1 MKHIITFF
9 SLVFFMVGFLCPAV
23 VTNPDKPLNGNWDF
37 KYEKI
42 WEIEGYGDEPLA
54 MVHKFVVH
62 DNGDIY
68 LFDRQHFTFFVLDQ
82 NGKLKFSFGRKG
94 EGPGE
99 IKFMLNFFMVGDTLV
114 VSDMGKIHYFGL
126 DGKFK
131 KSVPTTSTI
140 GVAPLLFIDENR
152 LVKTR
157 IVPDLNAAP
166 EALEIFNLTAN
177 TSLYL
182 EGEPVPA
189 DKKQANRGIMVL
201 ISIGSGEVERKPD
214 FVAGKIG
221 DKLFWGKNDT
231 YLLKACDWSGKE
243 QFAFSIE
250 GRKRNKITQEYKEKA
265 VSRMNFRTNGGPS
278 PEEIKKQLIKSF
290 PDESTYFSQVEAG
303 NNGLI
308 YVYVS
313 DAVRENGQEIDIFSS
328 TGKYLYHAAI
338 AFPGAARILAN
349 GVVFKGDFLYL
360 VIEQES
366 GDLSFQKYRIKTPPN
381 FP

>member
-1 MKHIITFF
+1 MKRTITFF

-23 VTNPDKPLNGNWDF
+23 VTNPDKPFNGNWDF
-37 KYEKI
+37 KPGKI

-62 DNGDIY
+62 DSGDIY
-68 LFDRQHFTFFVLDQ
+68 LFDRQHFTFFVLDP

-99 IKFMLNFFMVGDTLV
+99 IKIMLSFFLVGDSLV

-126 DGKFK
+126 DGKFI

-182 EGEPVPA
+182 EGEPVPD
-189 DKKQANRGIMVL
+189 DKKQANRGIMVM
-201 ISIGSGEVERKPD
+201 ISIGSGDAERKPD

-221 DKLFWGKNDT
+221 DKLLWGKNDT
-231 YLLKACDWSGKE
+231 YLIKACDLSGKE
-243 QFAFSIE
+243 QFSFSIE
-250 GRKRNKITQEYKEKA
+250 GRKGKKITQEYKEKV
-265 VSRMNFRTNGGPS
+265 VSRMNFQTNGGPS
-278 PEEIKKQLIKSF
+278 PEEIKKRLIKSI
-290 PDESTYFSQVEAG
+290 PDQSTYFSQVEAG

-328 TGKYLYHAAI
+328 TGKYMYHADI
-338 AFPGAARILAN
+338 TFPGAARIVAN

-360 VIEQES
+360 VLEQDS
-366 GDLSFQKYRIKTPPN
+366 GDLSFQKYRIKTPPGSS
-381 FP
+381 

>member
-1 MKHIITFF
+1 MKPIITFF

-94 EGPGE
+94 EGPCE

-114 VSDMGKIHYFGL
+114 VSDLGKIHYFGL

-177 TSLYL
+177 NSLYL

-231 YLLKACDWSGKE
+231 YLLKACDLSGKE

-328 TGKYLYHAAI
+328 TGKYLYHVAI

-366 GDLSFQKYRIKTPPN
+366 GDLSFQKYRIKTPPGS
-381 FP
+381 

>member
-1 MKHIITFF
+1 MKRTITFF

-37 KYEKI
+37 KPEKI

-62 DNGDIY
+62 DSGDIY
-68 LFDRQHFTFFVLDQ
+68 LFDRQHFAFFVLDQ
-82 NGKLKFSFGRKG
+82 TGKLKFSFGRKG

-99 IKFMLNFFMVGDTLV
+99 IKIMLSFFLVGDLLV

-126 DGKFK
+126 DGKFI

-182 EGEPVPA
+182 EGEPVPD

-214 FVAGKIG
+214 FIVGKIG
-221 DKLFWGKNDT
+221 DKLLWGKNDT
-231 YLLKACDWSGKE
+231 YLIKACDFSGKE
-243 QFAFSIE
+243 QFAFAIE
-250 GRKRNKITQEYKEKA
+250 GRKQKKITQEYKEKA
-265 VSRMNFRTNGGPS
+265 VSRMNFQTNGGPS
-278 PEEIKKQLIKSF
+278 PEEIKKRLINSM
-290 PDESTYFSQVEAG
+290 PDQSTFFSQVEAG

-313 DAVRENGQEIDIFSS
+313 DAVRENGREIDIFSS
-328 TGKYLYHAAI
+328 TGKYLYHADI
-338 AFPGAARILAN
+338 AFPGAARIVAN
-349 GVVFKGDFLYL
+349 GVVLKGDFLYL
-360 VIEQES
+360 VLEQDS
-366 GDLSFQKYRIKTPPN
+366 GDLSFQKYRIKNPPGS
-381 FP
+381 

>member
-1 MKHIITFF
+1 MKRIITFF
-9 SLVFFMVGFLCPAV
+9 SLVFFMIGPLCPAV
-23 VTNPDKPLNGNWDF
+23 VTNPDKPLKGEWDF

-54 MVHKFVVH
+54 MVHKFSVL

-68 LFDRQHFTFFVLDQ
+68 LFDRRHFTFFVLDK

-99 IKFMLNFFMVGDTLV
+99 IKFMLSFFMVGDSLV

-140 GVAPLLFIDENR
+140 GLAPLLFIDENR

-157 IVPDLNAAP
+157 IVPALNAAP
-166 EALEIFNLTAN
+166 EALEIFNLDAK
-177 TSLYL
+177 TSIYL
-182 EGEPVPA
+182 EGEPVPD
-189 DKKQANRGIMVL
+189 DKKSANRGVMVM
-201 ISIGSGEVERKPD
+201 ISIGSGENERKPD
-214 FVAGKIG
+214 FVVGKIG
-221 DKLFWGKNDT
+221 DKLLWGKSDT
-231 YLLKACDWSGKE
+231 YLIKACDFSGKE
-243 QFAFSIE
+243 HFAFSVE
-250 GRKRNKITQEYKEKA
+250 GRKRKKITQEYKEKL
-265 VSRMNFRTNGGPS
+265 VSRMTFRTTGGPS
-278 PEEIKKQLIKSF
+278 PEEIKKRMIKSM
-290 PDESTYFSQVEAG
+290 PDESTNFCQVEAG

-328 TGKYLYHAAI
+328 TGKYLYHADI

-360 VIEQES
+360 VLEQDS
-366 GDLSFQKYRIKTPPN
+366 GDLSFQKYSIKTPPGS
-381 FP
+381 